1 MKFNNIV
8 SKMVWNDRYR
18 KNGESLE
25 ENLRRVAKTFAHDK
39 DQEEEFFR
47 VMDNGYFFPAGRSM
61 SNAGIGEMLTYN
73 NCFLAGTKVL
83 TKNGYV
89 NIEDVKVGSL
99 VATEDGS
106 WQPVNEV
113 MVRDYEGDIYHLS
126 GSKLLGDIYCTPNH
140 QFMTN
145 HGWVAAEKLSKNN
158 DMLKTSNMEYVKIGN
173 IEAEAGQ
180 KCSVYNISVEN
191 IHSYVVNGVVVH
203 NCYVCPIVPDDMNGI
218 FEAVKLGAITHKS
231 GGGIGYDFSYL
242 RPNGSPTS
250 NDAVASGPVSFMHVF
265 NTQTATIQA
274 GSRRGANMG
283 VLNVYHPDIE
293 EFISAKSYEAGILN
307 HFNLSVMIDDDFM
320 GAVNDD
326 REIYLHWPVYD
337 DCGRIIK
344 DEKKWKIKKKVR
356 ARDIWDK
363 IMRKAYESGE
373 PGVLFYDNMNKDNTT
388 NYKENIIS
396 TNPCFSGRMK
406 LLTTEGYK
414 TFKEL
419 SDRKSVNIINGKGN
433 VSKDNKVW
441 CSGTKKVVR
450 VMFTNGNNVECTP
463 DHKFLLANG
472 IEWCEAQNLQN
483 KAVKTYPGRGAICCA
498 VVDIGE
504 MEVYDF
510 SEKDEHSGVV
520 EGYVVHNCGEYVA
533 GMVYGADNTGKQI
546 KSADF
551 GGACNLGSLF
561 IHNFV
566 RAPFTND
573 AFFDYEA
580 LKSSVRTA
588 VHFLDNVIDVNRF
601 PNPVYENYQKNFRT
615 IGLGI
620 TGLADACAMLG
631 MSYDSD
637 RAIEFSD
644 YLMEQI
650 AATAYKTSI
659 EMAKENGPFPFF
671 EKEGYINSGFIQK
684 HLRSNPQ
691 LWGDI
696 VNDIEKYGIRNARM
710 ISVAPVGTLSLTYG
724 NNCSSGVEPIFQTSY
739 KRRVHVGGQE
749 EKDVQTVDLKDYA
762 YSIWENTKDKIDMPE
777 DILFKT
783 ALNISVDSHIKMLRA
798 VSYHVDASV
807 SKCVAKGTKI
817 QTNHG
822 IMNIEDMGYAVGAD
836 SFGKPLD
843 DLFVKDMN
851 GDWKKVT
858 SHYSGGIKP
867 TRKIKFANGFTLE
880 CSFVHKLMNKNG
892 EWVQAVDLKPGDK
905 VMYRVEKYS
914 NECAN
919 DGIDF
924 CYETKK
930 QAKDVRIPNRMNEEL
945 AMLLGM
951 LAADGYVC
959 RQNGSVGLT
968 TNSDEIEDVFT
979 QLVYDVFNR
988 TCSVKYDK
996 RTKDTRSIYFNS
1008 KIAAEFI
1015 ISLIGDSCENK
1026 HIPNV
1031 IMLGTVSCMKAFLS
1045 GVTLDG
1051 YVNGQSKKL
1060 SIYEGYSKM
1069 MRDQIASICS
1079 YIGAEYYIH
1088 TKYVKNGRKS
1098 KYSYGVKIYCGDI
1111 KPIETKKQEYT
1122 QREHKRIPIPKNFED
1137 YKPSTSHPNY
1147 SSYRMIHQGLLDSIR
1162 VDVANGLGIKDDGRY
1177 LIEIKEIENSCNEV
1191 YDIEVEDTH
1200 SYLIDGVISHNT
1212 INVPAEYTFEQTKEI
1227 YDNVWRSGIKG
1238 CTIFRPSE
1246 IRPGVLV
1253 SSDSKPEEKKEEHK
1267 WGDVLSC
1274 SDDLIMKKRRI
1285 MGGCGSIHVIA
1296 GFDPV
1301 TGEVRETY
1309 FSKGSTGGC
1318 SNFMTG
1324 LSRAISML
1332 GRAGVSIEKIKDQLD
1347 STGACPSYATRRATK
1362 KDTSAG
1368 SCCPMAIGNAL
1379 MEMYKEVQ
1387 DELSVVPHDKKKDNC
1402 EECIDPQAPIELHP
1416 AIPAKRCPECGE
1428 LLDMEGGCIICRSCG
1443 YTKCE

>member
-83 TKNGYV
+83 TKDGYV

-158 DMLKTSNMEYVKIGN
+158 DMLKTSNMEYVEIGN

-180 KCSVYNISVEN
+180 RCRVYNISVEN
-191 IHSYVVNGVVVH
+191 IHSYVVNGVIVH

-320 GAVNDD
+320 EAVNDD

-433 VSKDNKVW
+433 VSKDNRVW

-659 EMAKENGPFPFF
+659 EMAKESGPFPFF

-807 SKCVAKGTKI
+807 SK
-817 QTNHG
+817 
-822 IMNIEDMGYAVGAD
+822 
-836 SFGKPLD
+836 
-843 DLFVKDMN
+843 
-851 GDWKKVT
+851 
-858 SHYSGGIKP
+858 
-867 TRKIKFANGFTLE
+867 
-880 CSFVHKLMNKNG
+880 
-892 EWVQAVDLKPGDK
+892 
-905 VMYRVEKYS
+905 
-914 NECAN
+914 
-919 DGIDF
+919 
-924 CYETKK
+924 
-930 QAKDVRIPNRMNEEL
+930 
-945 AMLLGM
+945 
-951 LAADGYVC
+951 
-959 RQNGSVGLT
+959 
-968 TNSDEIEDVFT
+968 
-979 QLVYDVFNR
+979 
-988 TCSVKYDK
+988 
-996 RTKDTRSIYFNS
+996 
-1008 KIAAEFI
+1008 
-1015 ISLIGDSCENK
+1015 
-1026 HIPNV
+1026 
-1031 IMLGTVSCMKAFLS
+1031 
-1045 GVTLDG
+1045 
-1051 YVNGQSKKL
+1051 
-1060 SIYEGYSKM
+1060 
-1069 MRDQIASICS
+1069 
-1079 YIGAEYYIH
+1079 
-1088 TKYVKNGRKS
+1088 
-1098 KYSYGVKIYCGDI
+1098 
-1111 KPIETKKQEYT
+1111 
-1122 QREHKRIPIPKNFED
+1122 
-1137 YKPSTSHPNY
+1137 
-1147 SSYRMIHQGLLDSIR
+1147 
-1162 VDVANGLGIKDDGRY
+1162 
-1177 LIEIKEIENSCNEV
+1177 
-1191 YDIEVEDTH
+1191 
-1200 SYLIDGVISHNT
+1200 T

-1379 MEMYKEVQ
+1379 MDMYKEVQ
-1387 DELSVVPHDKKKDNC
+1387 NELSVAPHDKKKDNC

>member
-39 DQEEEFFR
+39 AQEEEFFR

-83 TKNGYV
+83 TKDGYV

-158 DMLKTSNMEYVKIGN
+158 DMLKTSNMEYVEIGN

-180 KCSVYNISVEN
+180 RCRVYNISVEN

-320 GAVNDD
+320 EAVNDD

-344 DEKKWKIKKKVR
+344 DEKKWKIKKKVG

-433 VSKDNKVW
+433 VSKDNRVW

-533 GMVYGADNTGKQI
+533 GMVYGTDNTGEQI

-637 RAIEFSD
+637 RAIEFAD

-659 EMAKENGPFPFF
+659 EMAKESGPFPFF

-783 ALNISVDSHIKMLRA
+783 ALNISVDSHIKMLRT
-798 VSYHVDASV
+798 VSYHVDMSV
-807 SKCVAKGTKI
+807 SK
-817 QTNHG
+817 
-822 IMNIEDMGYAVGAD
+822 
-836 SFGKPLD
+836 
-843 DLFVKDMN
+843 
-851 GDWKKVT
+851 
-858 SHYSGGIKP
+858 
-867 TRKIKFANGFTLE
+867 
-880 CSFVHKLMNKNG
+880 
-892 EWVQAVDLKPGDK
+892 
-905 VMYRVEKYS
+905 
-914 NECAN
+914 
-919 DGIDF
+919 
-924 CYETKK
+924 
-930 QAKDVRIPNRMNEEL
+930 
-945 AMLLGM
+945 
-951 LAADGYVC
+951 
-959 RQNGSVGLT
+959 
-968 TNSDEIEDVFT
+968 
-979 QLVYDVFNR
+979 
-988 TCSVKYDK
+988 
-996 RTKDTRSIYFNS
+996 
-1008 KIAAEFI
+1008 
-1015 ISLIGDSCENK
+1015 
-1026 HIPNV
+1026 
-1031 IMLGTVSCMKAFLS
+1031 
-1045 GVTLDG
+1045 
-1051 YVNGQSKKL
+1051 
-1060 SIYEGYSKM
+1060 
-1069 MRDQIASICS
+1069 
-1079 YIGAEYYIH
+1079 
-1088 TKYVKNGRKS
+1088 
-1098 KYSYGVKIYCGDI
+1098 
-1111 KPIETKKQEYT
+1111 
-1122 QREHKRIPIPKNFED
+1122 
-1137 YKPSTSHPNY
+1137 
-1147 SSYRMIHQGLLDSIR
+1147 
-1162 VDVANGLGIKDDGRY
+1162 
-1177 LIEIKEIENSCNEV
+1177 
-1191 YDIEVEDTH
+1191 
-1200 SYLIDGVISHNT
+1200 T

-1253 SSDSKPEEKKEEHK
+1253 SSDSKPEEKKEERK

-1274 SDDLIMKKRRI
+1274 SDNLIMKKRRI

-1387 DELSVVPHDKKKDNC
+1387 DEISVAPHDKKKDNC

>member
-83 TKNGYV
+83 TKDGYV
-89 NIEDVKVGSL
+89 NIEDVKAGSL

-158 DMLKTSNMEYVKIGN
+158 DMLKTSNMEYVEIGN

-180 KCSVYNISVEN
+180 RCRVYNISVEN
-191 IHSYVVNGVVVH
+191 IHSYVVNGVIVH

-326 REIYLHWPVYD
+326 SEIYLHWPVYD

-396 TNPCFSGRMK
+396 ANPCFSGRMK

-433 VSKDNKVW
+433 VSKNNKVW

-566 RAPFTND
+566 CAPFTND

-637 RAIEFSD
+637 RAIEFAD

-671 EKEGYINSGFIQK
+671 EKEGYTNSGFIQK

-762 YSIWENTKDKIDMPE
+762 YSIWENTKDKIDIPE

-783 ALNISVDSHIKMLRA
+783 ALNISVDSHIKMLRT
-798 VSYHVDASV
+798 VSYHVDMSV
-807 SKCVAKGTKI
+807 SK
-817 QTNHG
+817 
-822 IMNIEDMGYAVGAD
+822 
-836 SFGKPLD
+836 
-843 DLFVKDMN
+843 
-851 GDWKKVT
+851 
-858 SHYSGGIKP
+858 
-867 TRKIKFANGFTLE
+867 
-880 CSFVHKLMNKNG
+880 
-892 EWVQAVDLKPGDK
+892 
-905 VMYRVEKYS
+905 
-914 NECAN
+914 
-919 DGIDF
+919 
-924 CYETKK
+924 
-930 QAKDVRIPNRMNEEL
+930 
-945 AMLLGM
+945 
-951 LAADGYVC
+951 
-959 RQNGSVGLT
+959 
-968 TNSDEIEDVFT
+968 
-979 QLVYDVFNR
+979 
-988 TCSVKYDK
+988 
-996 RTKDTRSIYFNS
+996 
-1008 KIAAEFI
+1008 
-1015 ISLIGDSCENK
+1015 
-1026 HIPNV
+1026 
-1031 IMLGTVSCMKAFLS
+1031 
-1045 GVTLDG
+1045 
-1051 YVNGQSKKL
+1051 
-1060 SIYEGYSKM
+1060 
-1069 MRDQIASICS
+1069 
-1079 YIGAEYYIH
+1079 
-1088 TKYVKNGRKS
+1088 
-1098 KYSYGVKIYCGDI
+1098 
-1111 KPIETKKQEYT
+1111 
-1122 QREHKRIPIPKNFED
+1122 
-1137 YKPSTSHPNY
+1137 
-1147 SSYRMIHQGLLDSIR
+1147 
-1162 VDVANGLGIKDDGRY
+1162 
-1177 LIEIKEIENSCNEV
+1177 
-1191 YDIEVEDTH
+1191 
-1200 SYLIDGVISHNT
+1200 T

-1387 DELSVVPHDKKKDNC
+1387 DEISVAPHDRKKDNC

>member
-73 NCFLAGTKVL
+73 
-83 TKNGYV
+83 
-89 NIEDVKVGSL
+89 
-99 VATEDGS
+99 
-106 WQPVNEV
+106 
-113 MVRDYEGDIYHLS
+113 
-126 GSKLLGDIYCTPNH
+126 
-140 QFMTN
+140 
-145 HGWVAAEKLSKNN
+145 
-158 DMLKTSNMEYVKIGN
+158 
-173 IEAEAGQ
+173 
-180 KCSVYNISVEN
+180 
-191 IHSYVVNGVVVH
+191 

-320 GAVNDD
+320 EAVNDD
-326 REIYLHWPVYD
+326 SEIYLHWPVYD

-344 DEKKWKIKKKVR
+344 DEKKWKMKKKVR
-356 ARDIWDK
+356 ARYIWDK

-533 GMVYGADNTGKQI
+533 GMVYGTDNTGKQI

-601 PNPVYENYQKNFRT
+601 PNPVYGNYQKNFRT

-637 RAIEFSD
+637 RAVEFAD

-671 EKEGYINSGFIQK
+671 EKEGYTNSGFIQK

-783 ALNISVDSHIKMLRA
+783 ALNISVDSHIKMLRT
-798 VSYHVDASV
+798 VSYHVDMSV
-807 SKCVAKGTKI
+807 SK
-817 QTNHG
+817 
-822 IMNIEDMGYAVGAD
+822 
-836 SFGKPLD
+836 
-843 DLFVKDMN
+843 
-851 GDWKKVT
+851 
-858 SHYSGGIKP
+858 
-867 TRKIKFANGFTLE
+867 
-880 CSFVHKLMNKNG
+880 
-892 EWVQAVDLKPGDK
+892 
-905 VMYRVEKYS
+905 
-914 NECAN
+914 
-919 DGIDF
+919 
-924 CYETKK
+924 
-930 QAKDVRIPNRMNEEL
+930 
-945 AMLLGM
+945 
-951 LAADGYVC
+951 
-959 RQNGSVGLT
+959 
-968 TNSDEIEDVFT
+968 
-979 QLVYDVFNR
+979 
-988 TCSVKYDK
+988 
-996 RTKDTRSIYFNS
+996 
-1008 KIAAEFI
+1008 
-1015 ISLIGDSCENK
+1015 
-1026 HIPNV
+1026 
-1031 IMLGTVSCMKAFLS
+1031 
-1045 GVTLDG
+1045 
-1051 YVNGQSKKL
+1051 
-1060 SIYEGYSKM
+1060 
-1069 MRDQIASICS
+1069 
-1079 YIGAEYYIH
+1079 
-1088 TKYVKNGRKS
+1088 
-1098 KYSYGVKIYCGDI
+1098 
-1111 KPIETKKQEYT
+1111 
-1122 QREHKRIPIPKNFED
+1122 
-1137 YKPSTSHPNY
+1137 
-1147 SSYRMIHQGLLDSIR
+1147 
-1162 VDVANGLGIKDDGRY
+1162 
-1177 LIEIKEIENSCNEV
+1177 
-1191 YDIEVEDTH
+1191 
-1200 SYLIDGVISHNT
+1200 T

-1253 SSDSKPEEKKEEHK
+1253 SSDSKPEEKKEERK

-1274 SDDLIMKKRRI
+1274 SDNLIMKKRRI

-1387 DELSVVPHDKKKDNC
+1387 DEISVAPHDKKKDNC

>member
-39 DQEEEFFR
+39 DQEEEFSR

-73 NCFLAGTKVL
+73 
-83 TKNGYV
+83 
-89 NIEDVKVGSL
+89 
-99 VATEDGS
+99 
-106 WQPVNEV
+106 
-113 MVRDYEGDIYHLS
+113 
-126 GSKLLGDIYCTPNH
+126 
-140 QFMTN
+140 
-145 HGWVAAEKLSKNN
+145 
-158 DMLKTSNMEYVKIGN
+158 
-173 IEAEAGQ
+173 
-180 KCSVYNISVEN
+180 
-191 IHSYVVNGVVVH
+191 

-283 VLNVYHPDIE
+283 VLNIYHPDIE

-326 REIYLHWPVYD
+326 SEIYLHWPVYD

-344 DEKKWKIKKKVR
+344 DEKEWKIKKKVR

-566 RAPFTND
+566 HAPFTND

-631 MSYDSD
+631 MPYDSD
-637 RAIEFSD
+637 RAIEFAD

-671 EKEGYINSGFIQK
+671 EKEGYTNSGFIQK

-783 ALNISVDSHIKMLRA
+783 ALNISVDSHIKMLRT
-798 VSYHVDASV
+798 VSYHVDMSV
-807 SKCVAKGTKI
+807 SK
-817 QTNHG
+817 
-822 IMNIEDMGYAVGAD
+822 
-836 SFGKPLD
+836 
-843 DLFVKDMN
+843 
-851 GDWKKVT
+851 
-858 SHYSGGIKP
+858 
-867 TRKIKFANGFTLE
+867 
-880 CSFVHKLMNKNG
+880 
-892 EWVQAVDLKPGDK
+892 
-905 VMYRVEKYS
+905 
-914 NECAN
+914 
-919 DGIDF
+919 
-924 CYETKK
+924 
-930 QAKDVRIPNRMNEEL
+930 
-945 AMLLGM
+945 
-951 LAADGYVC
+951 
-959 RQNGSVGLT
+959 
-968 TNSDEIEDVFT
+968 
-979 QLVYDVFNR
+979 
-988 TCSVKYDK
+988 
-996 RTKDTRSIYFNS
+996 
-1008 KIAAEFI
+1008 
-1015 ISLIGDSCENK
+1015 
-1026 HIPNV
+1026 
-1031 IMLGTVSCMKAFLS
+1031 
-1045 GVTLDG
+1045 
-1051 YVNGQSKKL
+1051 
-1060 SIYEGYSKM
+1060 
-1069 MRDQIASICS
+1069 
-1079 YIGAEYYIH
+1079 
-1088 TKYVKNGRKS
+1088 
-1098 KYSYGVKIYCGDI
+1098 
-1111 KPIETKKQEYT
+1111 
-1122 QREHKRIPIPKNFED
+1122 
-1137 YKPSTSHPNY
+1137 
-1147 SSYRMIHQGLLDSIR
+1147 
-1162 VDVANGLGIKDDGRY
+1162 
-1177 LIEIKEIENSCNEV
+1177 
-1191 YDIEVEDTH
+1191 
-1200 SYLIDGVISHNT
+1200 T

-1253 SSDSKPEEKKEEHK
+1253 SSDSKPVEKKEERK

-1379 MEMYKEVQ
+1379 MDMYKEVLG
-1387 DELSVVPHDKKKDNC
+1387 ELSVAPHDRKKDNC

>member
-39 DQEEEFFR
+39 AQEEEFFR

-83 TKNGYV
+83 TKDGYV

-113 MVRDYEGDIYHLS
+113 MARDYEGDIYHLS

-158 DMLKTSNMEYVKIGN
+158 DMLKTSSMEYVKIGN
-173 IEAEAGQ
+173 IEVEAGQ
-180 KCSVYNISVEN
+180 RCRVYNISVEN
-191 IHSYVVNGVVVH
+191 IHSYVVNGVIVH

-320 GAVNDD
+320 EAVNDD

-337 DCGRIIK
+337 DCGKIIK
-344 DEKKWKIKKKVR
+344 DEKKWKIKKKVK

-433 VSKDNKVW
+433 VSKDNRVW

-533 GMVYGADNTGKQI
+533 GMVYGTDNTGKQI

-573 AFFDYEA
+573 AFFDYDT

-631 MSYDSD
+631 MPYDSD
-637 RAIEFSD
+637 RAIEFAD

-659 EMAKENGPFPFF
+659 EMAKEKGPFPFF
-671 EKEGYINSGFIQK
+671 EKDGYINSGFIQK
-684 HLRSNPQ
+684 HLRNNPQ

-696 VNDIEKYGIRNARM
+696 VNNIEKCGIRNARM

-749 EKDVQTVDLKDYA
+749 EKDIQTVDLKDYA

-807 SKCVAKGTKI
+807 SK
-817 QTNHG
+817 
-822 IMNIEDMGYAVGAD
+822 
-836 SFGKPLD
+836 
-843 DLFVKDMN
+843 
-851 GDWKKVT
+851 
-858 SHYSGGIKP
+858 
-867 TRKIKFANGFTLE
+867 
-880 CSFVHKLMNKNG
+880 
-892 EWVQAVDLKPGDK
+892 
-905 VMYRVEKYS
+905 
-914 NECAN
+914 
-919 DGIDF
+919 
-924 CYETKK
+924 
-930 QAKDVRIPNRMNEEL
+930 
-945 AMLLGM
+945 
-951 LAADGYVC
+951 
-959 RQNGSVGLT
+959 
-968 TNSDEIEDVFT
+968 
-979 QLVYDVFNR
+979 
-988 TCSVKYDK
+988 
-996 RTKDTRSIYFNS
+996 
-1008 KIAAEFI
+1008 
-1015 ISLIGDSCENK
+1015 
-1026 HIPNV
+1026 
-1031 IMLGTVSCMKAFLS
+1031 
-1045 GVTLDG
+1045 
-1051 YVNGQSKKL
+1051 
-1060 SIYEGYSKM
+1060 
-1069 MRDQIASICS
+1069 
-1079 YIGAEYYIH
+1079 
-1088 TKYVKNGRKS
+1088 
-1098 KYSYGVKIYCGDI
+1098 
-1111 KPIETKKQEYT
+1111 
-1122 QREHKRIPIPKNFED
+1122 
-1137 YKPSTSHPNY
+1137 
-1147 SSYRMIHQGLLDSIR
+1147 
-1162 VDVANGLGIKDDGRY
+1162 
-1177 LIEIKEIENSCNEV
+1177 
-1191 YDIEVEDTH
+1191 
-1200 SYLIDGVISHNT
+1200 T

-1227 YDNVWRSGIKG
+1227 YDNVWRFGIKG

-1253 SSDSKPEEKKEEHK
+1253 SSDSKLEEKKEEHK

-1379 MEMYKEVQ
+1379 MDMYKEVQ
-1387 DELSVVPHDKKKDNC
+1387 DELSVTPHDKKKDNC

>member
-25 ENLRRVAKTFAHDK
+25 ENLRRVAKTFAHNK
-39 DQEEEFFR
+39 DQEEEFFK

-73 NCFLAGTKVL
+73 
-83 TKNGYV
+83 
-89 NIEDVKVGSL
+89 
-99 VATEDGS
+99 
-106 WQPVNEV
+106 
-113 MVRDYEGDIYHLS
+113 
-126 GSKLLGDIYCTPNH
+126 
-140 QFMTN
+140 
-145 HGWVAAEKLSKNN
+145 
-158 DMLKTSNMEYVKIGN
+158 
-173 IEAEAGQ
+173 
-180 KCSVYNISVEN
+180 
-191 IHSYVVNGVVVH
+191 

-283 VLNVYHPDIE
+283 VLNIYHPDIE

-326 REIYLHWPVYD
+326 SEIYLHWPVYD

-344 DEKKWKIKKKVR
+344 DEKEWKIKKKVR

-450 VMFTNGNNVECTP
+450 IMFTNGNNVECTP

-533 GMVYGADNTGKQI
+533 GMVYGTDNTGKQI

-631 MSYDSD
+631 MPYDSD
-637 RAIEFSD
+637 RAIEFAD

-659 EMAKENGPFPFF
+659 EMAKEKGPFPFF
-671 EKEGYINSGFIQK
+671 EKDGYINSGFIQK
-684 HLRSNPQ
+684 HLRNNPQ

-696 VNDIEKYGIRNARM
+696 VNDIEKCGIRNARM

-749 EKDVQTVDLKDYA
+749 EKDIQTVDLKDYA

-783 ALNISVDSHIKMLRA
+783 ALNISVDSHIKMLRT
-798 VSYHVDASV
+798 VSYHVDMSV

-880 CSFVHKLMNKNG
+880 CSFVHKLMNENG
-892 EWVQAVDLKPGDK
+892 EWIQAVDLKPGDK
-905 VMYRVEKYS
+905 VL
-914 NECAN
+914 
-919 DGIDF
+919 
-924 CYETKK
+924 
-930 QAKDVRIPNRMNEEL
+930 VR
-945 AMLLGM
+945 
-951 LAADGYVC
+951 
-959 RQNGSVGLT
+959 
-968 TNSDEIEDVFT
+968 DE
-979 QLVYDVFNR
+979 
-988 TCSVKYDK
+988 
-996 RTKDTRSIYFNS
+996 S
-1008 KIAAEFI
+1008 K
-1015 ISLIGDSCENK
+1015 
-1026 HIPNV
+1026 
-1031 IMLGTVSCMKAFLS
+1031 T
-1045 GVTLDG
+1045 
-1051 YVNGQSKKL
+1051 
-1060 SIYEGYSKM
+1060 
-1069 MRDQIASICS
+1069 
-1079 YIGAEYYIH
+1079 
-1088 TKYVKNGRKS
+1088 
-1098 KYSYGVKIYCGDI
+1098 
-1111 KPIETKKQEYT
+1111 
-1122 QREHKRIPIPKNFED
+1122 
-1137 YKPSTSHPNY
+1137 
-1147 SSYRMIHQGLLDSIR
+1147 
-1162 VDVANGLGIKDDGRY
+1162 Y
-1177 LIEIKEIENSCNEV
+1177 LIEIKEIENSCSEV

-1212 INVPAEYTFEQTKEI
+1212 INVPTEYTFEQTKEI
-1227 YDNVWRSGIKG
+1227 YDNVWRFGIKG

-1253 SSDSKPEEKKEEHK
+1253 SSDSKLEEKKEEYK

-1379 MEMYKEVQ
+1379 MDMYKEVQ
-1387 DELSVVPHDKKKDNC
+1387 DELSVTTHDKKKDNC

>member
-39 DQEEEFFR
+39 AQEEEFFR

-83 TKNGYV
+83 TKDGYV

-158 DMLKTSNMEYVKIGN
+158 DMLKTSNMEYVEIGN

-180 KCSVYNISVEN
+180 RCRVYNISVEN

-320 GAVNDD
+320 EAVNDD

-533 GMVYGADNTGKQI
+533 GMVYGADNTGEQI

-637 RAIEFSD
+637 RAIEFAD

-659 EMAKENGPFPFF
+659 EMAKESGPFPFF

-807 SKCVAKGTKI
+807 SK
-817 QTNHG
+817 
-822 IMNIEDMGYAVGAD
+822 
-836 SFGKPLD
+836 
-843 DLFVKDMN
+843 
-851 GDWKKVT
+851 
-858 SHYSGGIKP
+858 
-867 TRKIKFANGFTLE
+867 
-880 CSFVHKLMNKNG
+880 
-892 EWVQAVDLKPGDK
+892 
-905 VMYRVEKYS
+905 
-914 NECAN
+914 
-919 DGIDF
+919 
-924 CYETKK
+924 
-930 QAKDVRIPNRMNEEL
+930 
-945 AMLLGM
+945 
-951 LAADGYVC
+951 
-959 RQNGSVGLT
+959 
-968 TNSDEIEDVFT
+968 
-979 QLVYDVFNR
+979 
-988 TCSVKYDK
+988 
-996 RTKDTRSIYFNS
+996 
-1008 KIAAEFI
+1008 
-1015 ISLIGDSCENK
+1015 
-1026 HIPNV
+1026 
-1031 IMLGTVSCMKAFLS
+1031 
-1045 GVTLDG
+1045 
-1051 YVNGQSKKL
+1051 
-1060 SIYEGYSKM
+1060 
-1069 MRDQIASICS
+1069 
-1079 YIGAEYYIH
+1079 
-1088 TKYVKNGRKS
+1088 
-1098 KYSYGVKIYCGDI
+1098 
-1111 KPIETKKQEYT
+1111 
-1122 QREHKRIPIPKNFED
+1122 
-1137 YKPSTSHPNY
+1137 
-1147 SSYRMIHQGLLDSIR
+1147 
-1162 VDVANGLGIKDDGRY
+1162 
-1177 LIEIKEIENSCNEV
+1177 
-1191 YDIEVEDTH
+1191 
-1200 SYLIDGVISHNT
+1200 T

-1253 SSDSKPEEKKEEHK
+1253 SSDSKPEEKREERK

-1296 GFDPV
+1296 GFDPI

-1379 MEMYKEVQ
+1379 MDMYKEVQ
-1387 DELSVVPHDKKKDNC
+1387 DELSVVSHDKKKDNC

>member
-47 VMDNGYFFPAGRSM
+47 AMDNGYFFPAGRSM

-83 TKNGYV
+83 TKDGYV
-89 NIEDVKVGSL
+89 NIEDVKAGSL

-126 GSKLLGDIYCTPNH
+126 GSKLLEDIYCTPNH

-158 DMLKTSNMEYVKIGN
+158 DMLKTSNMEYVEIGN

-180 KCSVYNISVEN
+180 RCRVYNISVEN
-191 IHSYVVNGVVVH
+191 IHSYVVNGVIVH

-320 GAVNDD
+320 EAANDD

-533 GMVYGADNTGKQI
+533 GMVYGTDNTGKQI

-631 MSYDSD
+631 MPYDSD
-637 RAIEFSD
+637 RAIEFAD

-650 AATAYKTSI
+650 AVTAYKTSI

-671 EKEGYINSGFIQK
+671 EKDGYINSGFIQK
-684 HLRSNPQ
+684 HLRNNPQ

-696 VNDIEKYGIRNARM
+696 VSDIEKYGIRNARM

-749 EKDVQTVDLKDYA
+749 EKDIQTVDLKDYA
-762 YSIWENTKDKIDMPE
+762 YSIWENTKDKIDMSE

-783 ALNISVDSHIKMLRA
+783 ALNISVDSHIKMLRT
-798 VSYHVDASV
+798 VSYHVDMSV

-822 IMNIEDMGYAVGAD
+822 IVNIEDMGYAVGAD

-843 DLFVKDMN
+843 NLFVKDMN

-880 CSFVHKLMNKNG
+880 CSFVHKLMNENG
-892 EWVQAVDLKPGDK
+892 EWVQAVDLKPGDN
-905 VMYRVEKYS
+905 V
-914 NECAN
+914 
-919 DGIDF
+919 
-924 CYETKK
+924 
-930 QAKDVRIPNRMNEEL
+930 
-945 AMLLGM
+945 LG
-951 LAADGYVC
+951 
-959 RQNGSVGLT
+959 R
-968 TNSDEIEDVFT
+968 DE
-979 QLVYDVFNR
+979 
-988 TCSVKYDK
+988 
-996 RTKDTRSIYFNS
+996 S
-1008 KIAAEFI
+1008 K
-1015 ISLIGDSCENK
+1015 
-1026 HIPNV
+1026 
-1031 IMLGTVSCMKAFLS
+1031 T
-1045 GVTLDG
+1045 
-1051 YVNGQSKKL
+1051 
-1060 SIYEGYSKM
+1060 
-1069 MRDQIASICS
+1069 
-1079 YIGAEYYIH
+1079 
-1088 TKYVKNGRKS
+1088 
-1098 KYSYGVKIYCGDI
+1098 
-1111 KPIETKKQEYT
+1111 
-1122 QREHKRIPIPKNFED
+1122 
-1137 YKPSTSHPNY
+1137 
-1147 SSYRMIHQGLLDSIR
+1147 
-1162 VDVANGLGIKDDGRY
+1162 Y
-1177 LIEIKEIENSCNEV
+1177 LIEIKEIENSCSEV

-1200 SYLIDGVISHNT
+1200 SYLIDGIISHNT
-1212 INVPAEYTFEQTKEI
+1212 INVPTEYTFEQTKEI
-1227 YDNVWRSGIKG
+1227 YDNVWRFGIKG

-1253 SSDSKPEEKKEEHK
+1253 SSDSKLEEKKEEHK

-1379 MEMYKEVQ
+1379 MDMYKEVQ
-1387 DELSVVPHDKKKDNC
+1387 DELSVAPHDKKKDNC

>member
-83 TKNGYV
+83 TKDGYV

-145 HGWVAAEKLSKNN
+145 HGWVAAEELSKNN

-180 KCSVYNISVEN
+180 RCRVYNISVEN
-191 IHSYVVNGVVVH
+191 IHSYVVNGVIVH

-250 NDAVASGPVSFMHVF
+250 NDAVASGPISFMHVF

-320 GAVNDD
+320 EAVNDD

-337 DCGRIIK
+337 DCGKIIK

-533 GMVYGADNTGKQI
+533 GMVYGTDNTGKQI

-573 AFFDYEA
+573 AFFDYES

-631 MSYDSD
+631 IPYDSD
-637 RAIEFSD
+637 RAIEFAD

-650 AATAYKTSI
+650 AVTAYKTSI

-671 EKEGYINSGFIQK
+671 EKDGYINSGFIQK
-684 HLRSNPQ
+684 HLRNNPQ

-696 VNDIEKYGIRNARM
+696 VSDIEKYGIRNARM

-783 ALNISVDSHIKMLRA
+783 ALNISVDSHIKMLRV

-807 SKCVAKGTKI
+807 SK
-817 QTNHG
+817 
-822 IMNIEDMGYAVGAD
+822 
-836 SFGKPLD
+836 
-843 DLFVKDMN
+843 
-851 GDWKKVT
+851 
-858 SHYSGGIKP
+858 
-867 TRKIKFANGFTLE
+867 
-880 CSFVHKLMNKNG
+880 
-892 EWVQAVDLKPGDK
+892 
-905 VMYRVEKYS
+905 
-914 NECAN
+914 
-919 DGIDF
+919 
-924 CYETKK
+924 
-930 QAKDVRIPNRMNEEL
+930 
-945 AMLLGM
+945 
-951 LAADGYVC
+951 
-959 RQNGSVGLT
+959 
-968 TNSDEIEDVFT
+968 
-979 QLVYDVFNR
+979 
-988 TCSVKYDK
+988 
-996 RTKDTRSIYFNS
+996 
-1008 KIAAEFI
+1008 
-1015 ISLIGDSCENK
+1015 
-1026 HIPNV
+1026 
-1031 IMLGTVSCMKAFLS
+1031 
-1045 GVTLDG
+1045 
-1051 YVNGQSKKL
+1051 
-1060 SIYEGYSKM
+1060 
-1069 MRDQIASICS
+1069 
-1079 YIGAEYYIH
+1079 
-1088 TKYVKNGRKS
+1088 
-1098 KYSYGVKIYCGDI
+1098 
-1111 KPIETKKQEYT
+1111 
-1122 QREHKRIPIPKNFED
+1122 
-1137 YKPSTSHPNY
+1137 
-1147 SSYRMIHQGLLDSIR
+1147 
-1162 VDVANGLGIKDDGRY
+1162 
-1177 LIEIKEIENSCNEV
+1177 
-1191 YDIEVEDTH
+1191 
-1200 SYLIDGVISHNT
+1200 T

-1227 YDNVWRSGIKG
+1227 YDNVWRFGIKG

-1253 SSDSKPEEKKEEHK
+1253 SSDSKPEEKKEERK

-1379 MEMYKEVQ
+1379 MDMYKEVQ
-1387 DELSVVPHDKKKDNC
+1387 GELSVAPHDKKKDNC

>member
-83 TKNGYV
+83 TKDGYV
-89 NIEDVKVGSL
+89 NIEDIKVGTL

-173 IEAEAGQ
+173 IESEAGQ
-180 KCSVYNISVEN
+180 RCRVYNISVEN
-191 IHSYVVNGVVVH
+191 IHSYVVNGVIVH

-320 GAVNDD
+320 EAVNDD

-433 VSKDNKVW
+433 VSKDNRVW

-533 GMVYGADNTGKQI
+533 GMVYGTDNTGKQI

-631 MSYDSD
+631 MPYDSD
-637 RAIEFSD
+637 RAIEFAD

-671 EKEGYINSGFIQK
+671 EKDGYINSGFIQK
-684 HLRSNPQ
+684 HLRNNPQ

-696 VNDIEKYGIRNARM
+696 VSDIEKYGIRNARM

-749 EKDVQTVDLKDYA
+749 EKDIQTVDLKDYA
-762 YSIWENTKDKIDMPE
+762 YSIWENTKDRIDMPE

-807 SKCVAKGTKI
+807 SK
-817 QTNHG
+817 
-822 IMNIEDMGYAVGAD
+822 
-836 SFGKPLD
+836 
-843 DLFVKDMN
+843 
-851 GDWKKVT
+851 
-858 SHYSGGIKP
+858 
-867 TRKIKFANGFTLE
+867 
-880 CSFVHKLMNKNG
+880 
-892 EWVQAVDLKPGDK
+892 
-905 VMYRVEKYS
+905 
-914 NECAN
+914 
-919 DGIDF
+919 
-924 CYETKK
+924 
-930 QAKDVRIPNRMNEEL
+930 
-945 AMLLGM
+945 
-951 LAADGYVC
+951 
-959 RQNGSVGLT
+959 
-968 TNSDEIEDVFT
+968 
-979 QLVYDVFNR
+979 
-988 TCSVKYDK
+988 
-996 RTKDTRSIYFNS
+996 
-1008 KIAAEFI
+1008 
-1015 ISLIGDSCENK
+1015 
-1026 HIPNV
+1026 
-1031 IMLGTVSCMKAFLS
+1031 
-1045 GVTLDG
+1045 
-1051 YVNGQSKKL
+1051 
-1060 SIYEGYSKM
+1060 
-1069 MRDQIASICS
+1069 
-1079 YIGAEYYIH
+1079 
-1088 TKYVKNGRKS
+1088 
-1098 KYSYGVKIYCGDI
+1098 
-1111 KPIETKKQEYT
+1111 
-1122 QREHKRIPIPKNFED
+1122 
-1137 YKPSTSHPNY
+1137 
-1147 SSYRMIHQGLLDSIR
+1147 
-1162 VDVANGLGIKDDGRY
+1162 
-1177 LIEIKEIENSCNEV
+1177 
-1191 YDIEVEDTH
+1191 
-1200 SYLIDGVISHNT
+1200 T
-1212 INVPAEYTFEQTKEI
+1212 INVPTEYTFEQTKEI
-1227 YDNVWRSGIKG
+1227 YDNVWRFGIKG

-1253 SSDSKPEEKKEEHK
+1253 SSDSKLEEKKEEHK

-1379 MEMYKEVQ
+1379 MDMYKEVQ
-1387 DELSVVPHDKKKDNC
+1387 DELSVTTHDKKKDNC